1 MNQSELETK
10 TTKEL
15 VALHNALPGVKPVA
29 RFESRDVAVK
39 RILRH
44 LSNVPAGQSTTPAV
58 ATIDQAPLTN
68 QVDASRRPKTEPR
81 AGSKRALFLREAQAG
96 AKFADAR
103 AVVGW
108 NEPQAREAV
117 RILRR
122 MGHPIQVSSDGGM
135 KLS

>member
-10 TTKEL
+10 TAKEL
-15 VALHNALPGVKPVA
+15 VAFHNALPGVKPVT

-39 RILRH
+39 RIMRH
-44 LSNVPAGQSTTPAV
+44 LANVPAGQSTTPV
-58 ATIDQAPLTN
+58 AEPETKT
-68 QVDASRRPKTEPR
+68 VDASRRPKTDPR
-81 AGSKRALFLREAQAG
+81 SGSKRARFLES
-96 AKFADAR
+96 AR
-103 AVVGW
+103 AGLPFATARAGVGW

-122 MGHPIQVSSDGGM
+122 MGHPIQVSSDGSM